1 MDQCETHARL
11 TAKAMQDL
19 VQRYVARPPAC
30 ASMTKLAAEGTKSI
44 SIPVSSDERV
54 EVSIRP
60 LTFDSPVTFNVISK
74 SATADS
80 EKDRADE
87 EIEDED
93 DDEPDDE
100 PGQGDE
106 PGEDQ
111 R

>member
-30 ASMTKLAAEGTKSI
+30 LNDETGSGRNEI
-44 SIPVSSDERV
+44 VSIPVSSDERV

>member
-1 MDQCETHARL
+1 
-11 TAKAMQDL
+11 
-19 VQRYVARPPAC
+19 
-30 ASMTKLAAEGTKSI
+30 MTKLAGEGTKSI

-74 SATADS
+74 SSIGDS

-93 DDEPDDE
+93 DDEPDDKPE
-100 PGQGDE
+100 QGGE
-106 PGEDQ
+106 AGEDQ